1 MHICVYTS
9 IYTIAYQYD
18 LWLHLPN
25 LNLVTWRYRLVS
37 SLQKLQNPSIG
48 ASKSFSRFCKN
59 SICSWAS
66 SVALSAS
73 WPRHL
78 RKGMRSHE
86 GRGLLFCCFTNQ
98 YLHLAFFHFFPDG
111 PSSGNHHWMI
121 FVQPFLNHWTKIT
134 FLGYWGFVP
143 IFSHQIKLGLFT
155 QLDQGPF
162 QLIDLLTSGCQ
173 GPSHHQPNH
182 PKGPWGI
189 GRCCALSCQPFEE
202 SSVFYWLHFCIEHHF
217 LGRFYQLH
225 NSKSLITCSGPV
237 LHMPSELG
245 HQCIFC
251 FWRHWWTLT
260 WLMYHNASKWA
271 HPSQKS

>member
-48 ASKSFSRFCKN
+48 ASKSFQSLLPRIQFALGPVRWPFQHLDLGIWGREWGVMKEGVFFF
-59 SICSWAS
+59 
-66 SVALSAS
+66 VALQI
-73 WPRHL
+73 
-78 RKGMRSHE
+78 
-86 GRGLLFCCFTNQ
+86 NI
-98 YLHLAFFHFFPDG
+98 LHLAFFHFFPDG

-173 GPSHHQPNH
+173 GPSHPPTQPPQGSLRH
-182 PKGPWGI
+182 WTMLRPLLPTVWGI
-189 GRCCALSCQPFEE
+189 IRFLLTPLLYWAPFPWPFLSASQFQVLNYLFGSCTSHAIWAWASVHLLLLKALVNINMTHVS
-202 SSVFYWLHFCIEHHF
+202 
-217 LGRFYQLH
+217 
-225 NSKSLITCSGPV
+225 
-237 LHMPSELG
+237 
-245 HQCIFC
+245 QCI
-251 FWRHWWTLT
+251 
-260 WLMYHNASKWA
+260 
-271 HPSQKS
+271 